1 VYGYELAARA
11 LQNEGADTMFFI
23 MGGPMLGTQD
33 TCRSLGMRVID
44 VRHEQA
50 AAMMANAYARV
61 TGKAGVCSTAS
72 GPAATN
78 LLTGLAHALTDA
90 APVVAFGGASPIHH
104 FHTEAFQEVDQLSM
118 MRPAVKWAGQAISPK
133 RMPEYVNI
141 AYRHAM
147 NGRMGPTYLDL
158 PGDVLYSQ
166 VEEDDVIWPEP
177 AKTHHRVPDDVVWPE
192 PAKTHHRVPG
202 DPGLVQEAVNMLT
215 RAEKPLIVSGTGIVW
230 AQAAEEM
237 EQFVNETGIPF
248 FTTPQ
253 GRGVIPEDH
262 PRCFLSARSLAFR
275 EADVILFLAT
285 RFNYVISHGQ
295 APRFN
300 PEAKVIQVNIDPTEI
315 GRNRPV
321 DVGIMGDAKA
331 VLKQMLDLVRG
342 KFEPQKDTPWVSAL
356 REQDMKGQARLEP
369 FMNSDEEPIHPLRL
383 CKEVRDFLDRDAIL
397 VVDGQEILNYGRQA
411 IPTYRPGHRLNS
423 GSFGTMGVGI
433 PFGVGAK
440 VGQPDK
446 QVLVLQGD
454 GSFGMNA
461 MEMDTAV
468 RHNIPIVTVISLNG
482 GWTADPE
489 GSKVGRALGYQR
501 YEKMMDAFGGYGEY
515 VEKPAEIRP
524 ALQRA
529 FASGKAAIVNVKT
542 DFRAR
547 ATTLRFT
554 DYST

>member
-1 VYGYELAARA
+1 MGEVYGYELVARA

-23 MGGPMLGTQD
+23 MGGPMLGAQD
-33 TCRSLGMRVID
+33 SCRQLGMKVID

-90 APVVAFGGASPIHH
+90 APIIALGGASPIHH
-104 FHTEAFQEVDQLSM
+104 FHSEAFQEVDQLSM
-118 MRPAVKWAGQAISPK
+118 MRPASKWAGQAVSPR
-133 RMPEYVNI
+133 RMPEYINI

-147 NGRMGPTYLDL
+147 NGRMGPSYLDL

-166 VEEDDVIWPEP
+166 VDEDDVMWPAP
-177 AKTHHRVPDDVVWPE
+177 ARKNHRSM
-192 PAKTHHRVPG
+192 G
-202 DPGLVQEAVNMLT
+202 DAGQVAEAVDMLS
-215 RAEKPLIVSGTGIVW
+215 RAERPLIVSGTGIIW
-230 AQAAEEM
+230 ADAAEEM
-237 EQFVNETGIPF
+237 EQFVDATGIPF

-253 GRGVIPEDH
+253 GRGVVPEDH
-262 PRCFLSARSLAFR
+262 PRCFLSARSMAFR

-295 APRFN
+295 APRFGAD
-300 PEAKVIQVNIDPTEI
+300 AKTIQVNIDPTEI
-315 GRNRPV
+315 GRNRAV
-321 DVGIMGDAKA
+321 DVGIAADAKA
-331 VLKQMLDLVRG
+331 VLRQMLDLVQG
-342 KFEPQKDTPWVSAL
+342 KFEPNKETPWIAAL
-356 REQDMKGQARLEP
+356 REQDLKGQARLEP
-369 FMNSDEEPIHPLRL
+369 LMHSDEVPIHPLRL
-383 CKEVRDFLDRDAIL
+383 CKEVKDFLDRDAIL
-397 VVDGQEILNYGRQA
+397 VVDGQEILNYGRQS

-423 GSFGTMGVGI
+423 GSFGTMGVGV

-446 QVLVLQGD
+446 QVMVLHGD

-482 GWTADPE
+482 GWTADPD
-489 GSKVGRALGYQR
+489 GGKIGRSLGYQR
-501 YEKMMDAFGGYGEY
+501 YDKMMDAFGGHGEY
-515 VEKPAEIRP
+515 VEKPGDIRP
-524 ALQRA
+524 ALERA
-529 FASGKAAIVNVKT
+529 YGSGKPAIVNVKT

-554 DYST
+554 DYTT

>member
-1 VYGYELAARA
+1 MGEVYGYELVARA

-23 MGGPMLGTQD
+23 MGGPMLGAQD
-33 TCRSLGMRVID
+33 SCRQLGMKVID

-90 APVVAFGGASPIHH
+90 APIIALGGASPIHH
-104 FHTEAFQEVDQLSM
+104 FHSEAFQEVDQLSM
-118 MRPAVKWAGQAISPK
+118 MRPASKWAGQAVSPK
-133 RMPEYVNI
+133 RLPDYINI

-147 NGRMGPTYLDL
+147 NGRMGPSYLDL

-166 VEEDDVIWPEP
+166 VNE
-177 AKTHHRVPDDVVWPE
+177 DDVVWPA
-192 PAKTHHRVPG
+192 PAKTRHRSMG
-202 DPGLVQEAVNMLT
+202 DAGQVAEAVDMLS
-215 RAEKPLIVSGTGIVW
+215 RAERPLIVSGTGIIW
-230 AQAAEEM
+230 ADAAEEL
-237 EQFVNETGIPF
+237 EQFVDATGIPF

-253 GRGVIPEDH
+253 GRGVVPEDH
-262 PRCFLSARSLAFR
+262 PRCFLSARSMAFR

-295 APRFN
+295 APRFGAD
-300 PEAKVIQVNIDPTEI
+300 AKSIQVNIDPTEI

-321 DVGIMGDAKA
+321 DVGIAGDAKA
-331 VLKQMLDLVRG
+331 VLRQMLDLVGG
-342 KFEPQKDTPWVSAL
+342 KFEPTKETAWVAAL
-356 REQDMKGQARLEP
+356 REQDLKGQARIEP
-369 FMNSDEEPIHPLRL
+369 LMHSDEVPIHPLRL
-383 CKEVRDFLDRDAIL
+383 CKEVKDFLDRDAIL
-397 VVDGQEILNYGRQA
+397 VVDGQEILNYGRQS
-411 IPTYRPGHRLNS
+411 IPTFRPGHRLNS
-423 GSFGTMGVGI
+423 GSFGTMGVGV

-446 QVLVLQGD
+446 QVMVLHGD

-489 GSKVGRALGYQR
+489 GDKIGRTLGYQR
-501 YEKMMDAFGGYGEY
+501 YEKMMDAFGGHGEY
-515 VEKPAEIRP
+515 VEKPGDIRP
-524 ALQRA
+524 ALERA
-529 FASGKAAIVNVKT
+529 YASGKPAIVNVKT

-554 DYST
+554 DYTT

>member
-1 VYGYELAARA
+1 MGEVYGYELVARA

-23 MGGPMLGTQD
+23 MGGPMLGAQD
-33 TCRSLGMRVID
+33 SCRQLGMKVID

-90 APVVAFGGASPIHH
+90 APIIALGGASPIHH
-104 FHTEAFQEVDQLSM
+104 FHSEAFQEVDQLSM
-118 MRPAVKWAGQAISPK
+118 MRPASKWAGQAVSPR
-133 RMPEYVNI
+133 RMPEYINI
-141 AYRHAM
+141 AYRQAM
-147 NGRMGPTYLDL
+147 NGRMGPSYLDL

-166 VEEDDVIWPEP
+166 VDE
-177 AKTHHRVPDDVVWPE
+177 DDVVWPA
-192 PAKTHHRVPG
+192 PAQKQHRSMG
-202 DPGLVQEAVNMLT
+202 DAGQVAEAVDMLS
-215 RAEKPLIVSGTGIVW
+215 RAERPLIVSGTGIIW
-230 AQAAEEM
+230 ADAAEEM
-237 EQFVNETGIPF
+237 QQFVDATGIPF

-262 PRCFLSARSLAFR
+262 PRCFLSARSMAFR

-295 APRFN
+295 APRFGAD
-300 PEAKVIQVNIDPTEI
+300 AKTIQVNIDPTEI
-315 GRNRPV
+315 GRNRAV
-321 DVGIMGDAKA
+321 DVGIAADAKA
-331 VLKQMLDLVRG
+331 VLRQMLDLVQG
-342 KFEPQKDTPWVSAL
+342 KFEPNKETPWVAAL
-356 REQDMKGQARLEP
+356 REQDLKGQARLEP
-369 FMNSDEEPIHPLRL
+369 LMHSDEVPIHPLRL
-383 CKEVRDFLDRDAIL
+383 CKEVKDFLDRDAIL
-397 VVDGQEILNYGRQA
+397 VVDGQEILNYGRQS

-423 GSFGTMGVGI
+423 GSFGTMGVGV

-446 QVLVLQGD
+446 QVMVLHGD

-482 GWTADPE
+482 GWTADPD
-489 GSKVGRALGYQR
+489 GGKIGRTLGYQR
-501 YEKMMDAFGGYGEY
+501 YDKMMDAFGGHGEY
-515 VEKPAEIRP
+515 VEKPSEIRP
-524 ALQRA
+524 ALERA
-529 FASGKAAIVNVKT
+529 YASGKAAIVNVKT

-554 DYST
+554 DYTT

>member
-1 VYGYELAARA
+1 MGEVYGYELVARA

-23 MGGPMLGTQD
+23 MGGPMLGAQD
-33 TCRSLGMRVID
+33 SCRQFGMKVID

-90 APVVAFGGASPIHH
+90 APIIALGGASPIHH
-104 FHTEAFQEVDQLSM
+104 FHSEAFQEVDQLSM
-118 MRPAVKWAGQAISPK
+118 MRPASKWAGQAISPR
-133 RMPEYVNI
+133 RMPEYINI
-141 AYRHAM
+141 AYRQAM
-147 NGRMGPTYLDL
+147 NGRMGPSYLDL

-166 VEEDDVIWPEP
+166 VNE
-177 AKTHHRVPDDVVWPE
+177 DDVVWPA
-192 PAKTHHRVPG
+192 PAQKQHRSMG
-202 DPGLVQEAVNMLT
+202 DAGQVAEAVDMLS
-215 RAEKPLIVSGTGIVW
+215 RAERPLIVSGTGIIW
-230 AQAAEEM
+230 ADAAEEM
-237 EQFVNETGIPF
+237 QQFVDATGIPF

-262 PRCFLSARSLAFR
+262 PRCFLSARSMAFR

-295 APRFN
+295 APRFGAD
-300 PEAKVIQVNIDPTEI
+300 AKTIQVNIDPTEI

-321 DVGIMGDAKA
+321 DVGIAADAKA
-331 VLKQMLDLVRG
+331 VLRQMLDLVQG
-342 KFEPQKDTPWVSAL
+342 KFEPNKETPWVAAL
-356 REQDMKGQARLEP
+356 REQDLKGQARLEP
-369 FMNSDEEPIHPLRL
+369 LMHSDEVPIHPLRL
-383 CKEVRDFLDRDAIL
+383 CKEVKDFLDRDAIL
-397 VVDGQEILNYGRQA
+397 VVDGQEILNYGRQS

-423 GSFGTMGVGI
+423 GSFGTMGVGV

-446 QVLVLQGD
+446 QVMVLHGD

-482 GWTADPE
+482 GWTADPD
-489 GSKVGRALGYQR
+489 GGKIGRTLGYQR
-501 YEKMMDAFGGYGEY
+501 YDKMMDAFGGHGEY
-515 VEKPAEIRP
+515 VEKPGDIRP
-524 ALQRA
+524 ALERA
-529 FASGKAAIVNVKT
+529 YASGKAAIVNVKT

-554 DYST
+554 DYTT

>member
-1 VYGYELAARA
+1 MGQVYGYELAARA

-166 VEEDDVIWPEP
+166 VEEDDV
-177 AKTHHRVPDDVVWPE
+177 VWPE

-285 RFNYVISHGQ
+285 RFNYIISHGQ

>member
-1 VYGYELAARA
+1 VGQVYGYELAARA
-11 LQNEGADTMFFI
+11 LQREGTDTMFFI

-33 TCRSLGMRVID
+33 TCRSLGMRMID

-78 LLTGLAHALTDA
+78 LLTGLAHALTDS
-90 APVVAFGGASPIHH
+90 APVVALGGASPIYQ

-133 RMPEYVNI
+133 RMPEYVNL
-141 AYRHAM
+141 AFRHAM
-147 NGRMGPTYLDL
+147 NGRRGPAYIDL
-158 PGDVLYSQ
+158 PGDVLYAQ
-166 VEEDDVIWPEP
+166 VDED
-177 AKTHHRVPDDVVWPE
+177 TVVWPE
-192 PAKTHHRVPG
+192 AAQTNHRIPG
-202 DPGLVQEAVNMLT
+202 DPGLVQDAVNAL
-215 RAEKPLIVSGTGIVW
+215 ANAKNPLIVSGTGMIW
-230 AQAAEEM
+230 ANAAEEM
-237 EQFVNETGIPF
+237 QQFVDATGIPF

-253 GRGVIPEDH
+253 GRGVVPEDH

-285 RFNYVISHGQ
+285 RFNYVISHGL

-300 PEAKVIQVNIDPTEI
+300 ANAKIIQVNIDATEI
-315 GRNRPV
+315 GHNRAA
-321 DVGIMGDAKA
+321 DIGIVGDAKT
-331 VLKQMLDLVRG
+331 VLRQMLDLVSG
-342 KFEPQKDTPWVSAL
+342 KFEPQKDTPWIEAL
-356 REQDMKGQARLEP
+356 REQDLKGQARLEP
-369 FMNSDEEPIHPLRL
+369 FMHSDEEPIHPLRL
-383 CKEVRDFLDRDAIL
+383 CNEVKNFLDRDAIL
-397 VVDGQEILNYGRQA
+397 VVDGQEILNYGRQS

-423 GSFGTMGVGI
+423 GSFGTMGVGV

-446 QVLVLQGD
+446 QVLVLHGD

-468 RHNIPIVTVISLNG
+468 RHDIPIVTVISLNG

-489 GSKVGRALGYQR
+489 GTKVGRKLGYQR
-501 YEKMMDAFGGYGEY
+501 YEKMMDAFGGHGEY

-524 ALQRA
+524 ALERA

-554 DYST
+554 DYTT

>member
-1 VYGYELAARA
+1 VGQVYGYELVARA

-23 MGGPMLGTQD
+23 MGGPMLGAQD
-33 TCRSLGMRVID
+33 TCRKLGMRVID

-90 APVVAFGGASPIHH
+90 APVIALGGASPIHH

-133 RMPEYVNI
+133 RMPEYINI
-141 AYRHAM
+141 AYRQAM
-147 NGRMGPTYLDL
+147 NGRMGPAYLDL
-158 PGDVLYSQ
+158 PGDILYSQ
-166 VEEDDVIWPEP
+166 VNE
-177 AKTHHRVPDDVVWPE
+177 DDVVWPE
-192 PAKTHHRVPG
+192 PAKARHRMPG
-202 DPGLVQEAVNMLT
+202 DPGLVQEAINLLS
-215 RAEKPLIVSGTGIVW
+215 RAEKPLIVSGTGVIW
-230 AQAAEEM
+230 SQAWEEM
-237 EQFVNETGIPF
+237 EQFVNETGVPF

-253 GRGVIPEDH
+253 GRGVVPEDH

-275 EADVILFLAT
+275 EADVVLFLAT

-300 PEAKVIQVNIDPTEI
+300 PDAKVIQVNIDATEI
-315 GRNRPV
+315 GRGRPV
-321 DVGIMGDAKA
+321 DIGIVGDAKT
-331 VLKQMLDLVRG
+331 VLKQMLELVAG
-342 KFEPQKDTPWVSAL
+342 KFEPKKDTPWIAAL
-356 REQDMKGQARLEP
+356 REQELKGQARIEP
-369 FMNSDEEPIHPLRL
+369 LLHSDEVPIHPLRL

-397 VVDGQEILNYGRQA
+397 VVDGQEILNYGRQS
-411 IPTYRPGHRLNS
+411 IPTYCPGHRLNS
-423 GSFGTMGVGI
+423 GSFGTMGVGV

-440 VGQPDK
+440 VGKPDK
-446 QVLVLQGD
+446 QVLVLHGD

-482 GWTADPE
+482 GWTADPD
-489 GSKVGRALGYQR
+489 GTKVGRQLGYQR
-501 YEKMMDAFGGYGEY
+501 YEKMMDAFGGHGEY
-515 VEKPAEIRP
+515 VEKPADIRP
-524 ALQRA
+524 ALERA

-547 ATTLRFT
+547 ATTMRFT
-554 DYST
+554 DYTT

>member
-1 VYGYELAARA
+1 MGQVYGYELAARA

-33 TCRSLGMRVID
+33 TCRKLGMRVID

-90 APVVAFGGASPIHH
+90 APIVAFGGASPIHH

-147 NGRMGPTYLDL
+147 NGRMGPAYLDL

-166 VEEDDVIWPEP
+166 VDE
-177 AKTHHRVPDDVVWPE
+177 DDVVWPE
-192 PAKTHHRVPG
+192 PAKTHHRVLG
-202 DPGLVQEAVNMLT
+202 DPGLVQDAVNALA
-215 RAEKPLIVSGTGIVW
+215 RAERPLIVSGTGIIW
-230 AQAAEEM
+230 SQASDEL

-253 GRGVIPEDH
+253 GRGAVPEDH
-262 PRCFLSARSLAFR
+262 PRCFLSARSMAFR
-275 EADVILFLAT
+275 EADVMVFLAT

-300 PEAKVIQVNIDPTEI
+300 PDAKVIQVNIDPTEI

-321 DVGIMGDAKA
+321 DIGIVGDAKA
-331 VLKQMLDLVRG
+331 VLKQMLELVSG
-342 KFEPQKDTPWVSAL
+342 KFEPQKETPWVSAL
-356 REQDMKGQARLEP
+356 REQDLKGQARLEP
-369 FMNSDEEPIHPLRL
+369 FLNSDEEPIHPLRL

-397 VVDGQEILNYGRQA
+397 VVDGQEILNYGRQS

-423 GSFGTMGVGI
+423 GSFGTMGVGV

-446 QVLVLQGD
+446 QVLVLHGD

-461 MEMDTAV
+461 MEMDTAA
-468 RHNIPIVTVISLNG
+468 RHHIPIVTVISLNG

-489 GSKVGRALGYQR
+489 GDKVGRALGYQR
-501 YEKMMDAFGGYGEY
+501 YEKMMDAFGGHGEY
-515 VEKPAEIRP
+515 VEKPSEIRS
-524 ALQRA
+524 ALERA

-554 DYST
+554 DYTT